1 MPRPLLRPLSARQT
15 NRWLE
20 KTRKKR
26 AKEMSPY
33 IVISRPTVRPV
44 EVADIIIVTIIFTII
59 AVILEAST
67 NPSTSQNKTKS
78 AATQIYSGEVLLTFL
93 EYALT
98 IVGTMTITIARGLLE
113 VVYFL
118 YRLLESI
125 TVFLLFLVTTLF
137 QCILQILCH
146 FASATV
152 WFLSCAEYYFPLRIT
167 GLIVFLLTG
176 LGYVL
181 LILWVKNLLKAN
193 TEISEA
199 QKILNCDLEKRK
211 EELKFERQQHSV
223 EIMKLKLESQ
233 EKDKLR
239 TANLKLQSQLEKLQ
253 LKADEVDKLNVK
265 TQGKKEKLKSQR
277 DELIL
282 KLGKAD
288 KLHKVLE
295 TETLELKSKN
305 EELKLEF
312 EREKDKRL
320 CDICTDN
327 NKNILLMPC
336 KHFCLCKKCLSHE
349 NMSKCPLCRKPIES
363 AIDVY
368 V

>member
-1 MPRPLLRPLSARQT
+1 
-15 NRWLE
+15 
-20 KTRKKR
+20 
-26 AKEMSPY
+26 MSLY
-33 IVISRPTVRPV
+33 RGISRPTVRPEEIANIIV
-44 EVADIIIVTIIFTII
+44 DIIVSMTIAAINFMAIAAIIFKIIAAIIIKIIAPIIFKVI
-59 AVILEAST
+59 AVISEAST
-67 NPSTSQNKTKS
+67 NPSTSQYKTKS
-78 AATQIYSGEVLLTFL
+78 AATQFYSGEVLLIFL

-98 IVGTMTITIARGLLE
+98 IVGTMTITIARGLLL
-113 VVYFL
+113 VVYFP
-118 YRLLESI
+118 YKLLKSI
-125 TVFLLFLVTTLF
+125 SVFLLFLVPALF
-137 QCILQILCH
+137 QCILQILSH

-152 WFLSCAEYYFPLRIT
+152 WLLSCAEYYFPLGIT
-167 GLIVFLLTG
+167 GLILFLLT
-176 LGYVL
+176 
-181 LILWVKNLLKAN
+181 LWVKNLLKAN

-295 TETLELKSKN
+295 TETLELKSKIQ
-305 EELKLEF
+305 ELKLEL

-320 CDICTDN
+320 CVICTDN
-327 NKNILLMPC
+327 NKSILLMPC
-336 KHFCLCKKCLSHE
+336 KHFCLCKECLSHINSSE
-349 NMSKCPLCRKPIES
+349 CPLCREPIES